1 MKQLFLVNILLMFIP
16 SWRLETVQGE
26 REIQYVFSYS
36 VNQPI
41 LCLLVER
48 GNWKMKVLEIKDTV
62 LSLFFLVNSICKLKD

>member
-1 MKQLFLVNILLMFIP
+1 MFIP

-41 LCLLVER
+41 FCLF
-48 GNWKMKVLEIKDTV
+48 
-62 LSLFFLVNSICKLKD
+62 S